1 MIVYGTT
8 VFLLALF
15 FGDPYV
21 PPPYVTVFLAAYASA
36 FIIAAYLVPAS
47 FLRPRGGRPDRNE
60 RNFLLLGLV
69 FMGGFFLISG
79 ALSSGWIVERVLP
92 WPVTT
97 ALILPLAALTSWY
110 LVSHAGRSENDVV
123 KVDFVLGITLVFVP
137 IDIMGELGGNVGVLL
152 FTGLVLAMLIL
163 LRQQARHFLQTNL
176 PSGLTKSG

>member
-1 MIVYGTT
+1 M
-8 VFLLALF
+8 FLLSLF

-21 PPPYVTVFLAAYASA
+21 PPLYVTVFLAAYASA

-47 FLRPRGGRPDRNE
+47 FLQPRGERPDRNE

-79 ALSSGWIVERVLP
+79 ALSPGWIVERILP

-110 LVSHAGRSENDVV
+110 LVSHAGRSENDLV
-123 KVDFVLGITLVFVP
+123 KTGFVLGMT
-137 IDIMGELGGNVGVLL
+137 LL
-152 FTGLVLAMLIL
+152 FIPLAASSEGRGGRRDERRSAQDQAATG
-163 LRQQARHFLQTNL
+163 
-176 PSGLTKSG
+176 